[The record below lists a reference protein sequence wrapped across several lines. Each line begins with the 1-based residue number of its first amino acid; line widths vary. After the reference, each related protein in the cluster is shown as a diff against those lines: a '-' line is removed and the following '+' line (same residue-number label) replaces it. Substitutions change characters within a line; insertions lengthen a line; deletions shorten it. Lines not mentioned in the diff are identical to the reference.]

1 MYKAYSCG
9 KNTDTDRKFNKTA
22 ERNGIKM
29 SKNKDGDKKQSFKK
43 QLVSGGIYIA
53 LAAAI
58 VTVTLGS
65 VSNIMNGGFGYKAP
79 DVELEDGTEKI
90 VIPNLVGDTEG
101 SDAEVSGVGKGVHAE
116 VEESKDKNPVNEDQ
130 KDSPESGD
138 KTVYPEQKPVEK
150 PHGGKENSPE
160 NSASDGKKDTKETAN
175 SDVGEVSAEYPE
187 DPEDAL
193 FDGRFYKVA
202 DGYICRE
209 YSIDELVYSP
219 TMKDFRTHGGID
231 ITGDMGSPVRLFTSG
246 KITDIYD
253 DASLGKTVA
262 VDHGNGISALYSN
275 LSCDLPQT
283 TAVGAKLEGGAVIG
297 AIGCTAATECADVSH
312 VHLEITKD
320 GERIDPKAYLSSE
333 K

>member
-1 MYKAYSCG
+1 
-9 KNTDTDRKFNKTA
+9 
-22 ERNGIKM
+22 M
-29 SKNKDGDKKQSFKK
+29 SKNKDGEKKTGFKK

-79 DVELEDGTEKI
+79 NVELEGGTEKI
-90 VIPNLVGDTEG
+90 VLPKLEESEKN
-101 SDAEVSGVGKGVHAE
+101 SDAEVSGIGKGVHAE
-116 VEESKDKNPVNEDQ
+116 VEESKDKNPVNED
-130 KDSPESGD
+130 KKSAEGGD
-138 KTVYPEQKPVEK
+138 KTAYPEQKSVEK
-150 PHGGKENSPE
+150 PKGTDSNAEN
-160 NSASDGKKDTKETAN
+160 NTSDGKETKETAN

-202 DGYICRE
+202 EGYICRE
-209 YSIDELVYSP
+209 YSVDELIYSP

-246 KITDIYD
+246 TVTDIYD
-253 DASLGKTVA
+253 DASLGRTVA

-275 LSCDLPQT
+275 LSCDLPLT

-320 GERIDPKAYLSSE
+320 GTRIDPKAFLSSE